1 MAEKN
6 AVRVGITMTSGYF
19 SNKLKIFFVVLIAC
33 CFLIHP
39 SSSLAQVTEIV
50 TGIKVRGNQRVDE
63 STILYYI
70 KTKVDQPLSRQ
81 QIRRDIEQIY
91 SLGQFKDIRVETE
104 ETDGG
109 VEVIFIIEEIAS
121 VGQIE
126 ISGNDK
132 IETDD
137 IRKKITLKRGATFQK
152 HLINESEEEIIKLY
166 HEKGYFFAQVKSR
179 SQKTSDNLMDIE
191 IRIREGEKVN
201 IEKIR
206 FTGNKSFSDKKLRS
220 QMETSEKTW
229 YSWLDDSG
237 IYQKDILSLDLF
249 RIESFYQDKGF
260 IRVRASEPKI
270 EINKKDKEIYITIPI
285 SEGPRYKIG
294 KIVVEVDGTVPEE
307 EIRSAMKT
315 VQGEYYNRTAI
326 NQDVL
331 KVSDLYSRQGYAYAD
346 VNPNIKID
354 DKTKVVDL
362 TVEIEKGKKVYVGE
376 ISILGNVVTQDNVI
390 RREFRL
396 KEGELFNSE
405 KLKRSKQRINNLQFF
420 EDVKIDTRRGKDPDL
435 IDVVTTVTERP
446 TGSLSV
452 GAGFSS
458 VENFIFTASVSKNNI
473 FGRGQKLSFSTS
485 LSSIRSDFNISF
497 TDPRVFDSEFLLGID
512 LFNDDNDFI
521 TFNSRRRGGG
531 LRTGKSLTEYDW
543 VGLSYRYEDV
553 KITDVDSAD
562 VSEFLKNE
570 DRITSRISPT
580 YTRDTRDDFLNPSTG
595 WRHVVRFEFA
605 GGILSGADFTRTSY
619 EVTYY
624 HPLFGKLI
632 GAVHGEISYASG
644 YNGEDLPAFERY
656 FMGGP
661 SSLRGFTIRD
671 VGPKDNG
678 GDPLGGEQALL
689 LNLEIQYPF
698 TKSLRGFMF
707 YDRGN
712 VYGPGPDLSS
722 TAKSFDLSKM
732 RDSVG
737 AGVRFLSPFGPIGL
751 SYGIKLDKR
760 TGEEAGEF
768 HFSAGSAF

>member
-1 MAEKN
+1 
-6 AVRVGITMTSGYF
+6 MTSGYF
-19 SNKLKIFFVVLIAC
+19 AKKLKIIFVVLFAC
-33 CFLIHP
+33 CFLTHP
-39 SSSLAQVTEIV
+39 SSPWAQQSDLVKK
-50 TGIKVRGNQRVDE
+50 IKVRGNQRVDE

-81 QIRRDIEQIY
+81 QIRQDIEQIY

-104 ETDGG
+104 ETEGG
-109 VEVIFIIEEIAS
+109 VELIFIVEEIAS
-121 VGQIE
+121 VGQID

-137 IRKKITLKRGATFQK
+137 IREKITLKRGATFQA
-152 HLINESEEEIIKLY
+152 HLVKESEEEIIKLY
-166 HEKGYFFAQVKSR
+166 HEKGYFFTQVKSR
-179 SQKTSDNLMDIE
+179 SKKTVDNLVDVE
-191 IRIREGEKVN
+191 IKIREGEKVN

-206 FTGNKSFSDKKLRS
+206 FAGNKSFSDSTLRD
-220 QMETSEKTW
+220 QMETREKTW

-237 IYQKDILSLDLF
+237 IYQKDILGLDVF
-249 RIESFYQDKGF
+249 RVESFYQDKGF
-260 IRVRASEPKI
+260 IRVQAGEPKI
-270 EINKKDKEIYITIPI
+270 EVNKKDKEIYITIPI

-294 KIVVEVDGTVPEE
+294 NVEVPGDDTVPKE
-307 EIRSAMKT
+307 EIRSAMQT
-315 VQGEYYNRTAI
+315 VKGNYYSRTAI
-326 NQDVL
+326 NEDVL

-354 DKTKVVDL
+354 DKAKVVDIAL
-362 TVEIEKGKKVYVGE
+362 EIDKGKKVYVGE
-376 ISILGNVVTQDNVI
+376 ISLLGNVVTQDNVI

-396 KEGELFNSE
+396 KEGELFNSD

-420 EDVKIDTRRGKDPDL
+420 EDVKIDTRRGKSPDL

-458 VENFIFTASVSKNNI
+458 VENFIFTASVSKDNI

-485 LSSIRSDFNISF
+485 LSSIRSDFNLSF
-497 TDPRVFDSEFLLGID
+497 TDPRVFDSEFLFGVD

-531 LRTGKSLTEYDW
+531 LRTGKSITEYDW

-553 KITDVDSAD
+553 KITDVDPQD

-570 DRITSRISPT
+570 NRITSRISPT
-580 YTRDTRDDFLNPSTG
+580 FIRDTRDDFLNPSTG
-595 WRHVVRFEFA
+595 WRHVVRFEVA
-605 GGILSGADFTRTSY
+605 GGILGGADFTRSGY

-624 HPLFGKLI
+624 HPVIGKLI
-632 GAVHGEISYASG
+632 GAIHGEINFASG
-644 YNGEDLPAFERY
+644 YGGDDLPAFERY

-671 VGPKDNG
+671 VGPKDND
-678 GDPLGGEQALL
+678 GDPLGGEQSLL
-689 LNLEIQYPF
+689 FNLELQYPF
-698 TKSLRGFMF
+698 TKSLRGFIF

-712 VYGPGPDLSS
+712 VYGPGPNLTATARSYDL
-722 TAKSFDLSKM
+722 AEM

-737 AGVRFLSPFGPIGL
+737 GGIRFLSPFGPIGL
-751 SYGIKLDKR
+751 SYGFKLDKQ
-760 TGEEAGEF
+760 TGEDAGEF